1 MPEESKKDQERLA
14 KLWDAYE
21 AQEKEYEGVLK
32 KISVLEAKIKEKD
45 RINETLRKVV
55 EARDQELRELEI
67 KSTALE
73 QALARTEPKVDELT
87 RTHKLEKERYGKLF
101 AIAEELEEEL
111 AVARK
116 EIEARDSWY
125 SRNISVMENLAGS
138 IKDRT
143 ILIESAKNLRDANI
157 GLNIQ
162 SLRPTDGTEATF
174 EKVSEGEE
182 EGEKEVKFE
191 PVTSESTTSTTM
203 SVSSPEDFMDTVLS
217 IPGMDRPRGEALQ
230 GAGFT
235 TLEKIKNSTTRELC
249 EVEGISPT
257 LARKIKTELFDME

>member
-21 AQEKEYEGVLK
+21 AQEKEYESVLK

-116 EIEARDSWY
+116 EIEARDQWY
-125 SRNISVMENLAGS
+125 KRNISVMENLSGS
-138 IKDRT
+138 IKDRSL
-143 ILIESAKNLRDANI
+143 LIESAKNLRDSERPMSIA
-157 GLNIQ
+157 GLKPIE
-162 SLRPTDGTEATF
+162 GEATF
-174 EKVSEGEE
+174 EKVSEDS
-182 EGEKEVKFE
+182 EGETEVKFE
-191 PVTSESTTSTTM
+191 TVTAEAGDT
-203 SVSSPEDFMDTVLS
+203 SVSSPEDFMDTLLS

-230 GAGFT
+230 TAGFG

-249 EVEGISPT
+249 EVEGVSPT

>member
-21 AQEKEYEGVLK
+21 AQEKEYESSLK

-73 QALARTEPKVDELT
+73 QSLARTEPKVDELT
-87 RTHKLEKERYGKLF
+87 RTHKLEKERYTKLF

-116 EIEARDSWY
+116 EIEARDQWY
-125 SRNISVMENLAGS
+125 KRNISVLENLSGS

-143 ILIESAKNLRDANI
+143 LLIESAKNLRDSDRP
-157 GLNIQ
+157 LNVA
-162 SLRPTDGTEATF
+162 SLRPTDSGEEPTF
-174 EKVSEGEE
+174 EKVTEDAGDETV
-182 EGEKEVKFE
+182 EVKFE
-191 PVTSESTTSTTM
+191 TISTEPVST
-203 SVSSPEDFMDTVLS
+203 PEDFMDTLLK
-217 IPGMDRPRGEALQ
+217 IPGMDRPRAEALQ
-230 GAGFT
+230 TAGFG
-235 TLEKIKNSTTRELC
+235 TLDNIKNSTTRELC

-257 LARKIKTELFDME
+257 LARKIKTELFDID

>member
-73 QALARTEPKVDELT
+73 QALARTEPKVEELT

-143 ILIESAKNLRDANI
+143 ILIESAKNLRDADI

-162 SLRPTDGTEATF
+162 SLRPMDGAEATF
-174 EKVSEGEE
+174 EKVTEEE
-182 EGEKEVKFE
+182 EGKEVKFE
-191 PVTSESTTSTTM
+191 PVSSESTISTTP
-203 SVSSPEDFMDTVLS
+203 SVSSPEDFLDTVLS
-217 IPGMDRPRGEALQ
+217 IPGMDKPRGEALQ
-230 GAGFT
+230 DAGFNS
-235 TLEKIKNSTTRELC
+235 LDKIKNSTTRELC

>member
-21 AQEKEYEGVLK
+21 AQEKEYESALK

-116 EIEARDSWY
+116 EIDARDQWY
-125 SRNISVMENLAGS
+125 KRNISVMENLAGT
-138 IKDRT
+138 IKDRSL
-143 ILIESAKNLRDANI
+143 LIESAKNLRDSERPINI
-157 GLNIQ
+157 A
-162 SLRPTDGTEATF
+162 SLKPIEGEATF
-174 EKVSEGEE
+174 EKVTE
-182 EGEKEVKFE
+182 EGETEVKFE
-191 PVTSESTTSTTM
+191 TITTEAADT
-203 SVSSPEDFMDTVLS
+203 SVSSPEDFMDTLLS

-230 GAGFT
+230 AAGFDS
-235 TLEKIKNSTTRELC
+235 LDRIKNSTTRELC

-257 LARKIKTELFDME
+257 LARKIKTELFDIE